1 MENSKLSR
9 RKLGRTSYLE
19 GGTDDPILFLHGFP
33 GSAYSW
39 EATARLLLERYPG
52 RYRAIIPDLLGF
64 GESDSPGND
73 WYMEGQASAIADLL
87 RSLNFCDFYLAAH
100 DFGGPVA
107 LTLLRL
113 HPEMTIRKLVISATN
128 LLTDTPIPLPLRS
141 AGLPILGDLVYGAM
155 AGSPFGFRMMY
166 QFAAQNKNAA
176 TWQDFRRHVTAHGM
190 ASTARIFQH
199 SLADLP
205 GNYGP
210 IEKFAAQIKIPTLI
224 LWGDHDP
231 FFPVT
236 VAKKT
241 ELAIPIATLKIY
253 KETGHFVPE
262 ERAAEVAND
271 LASFFDQGT
280 STLSS
285 KRYKPTEGVPT

>member
-19 GGTDDPILFLHGFP
+19 GGAGEPILFLHGFP

-39 EATARLLLERYPG
+39 EATARLLLERHPG

-73 WYMEGQASAIADLL
+73 LYMEGQACAISELL
-87 RSLNFCDFYLAAH
+87 KCLNLSELYLAAH

-107 LTLLRL
+107 MTLMRL
-113 HPEMTIRKLVISATN
+113 HPELTIRKLVISATN

-141 AGLPILGDLVYGAM
+141 AGLPILGNLVYAVM
-155 AGSPFGFRMMY
+155 AGSRFGFRMMY
-166 QFAAQNKNAA
+166 WFAAKNKNAA
-176 TWQDFRRHVTAHGM
+176 TWQDFRRHMTPHGM

-210 IEKFAAQIKIPTLI
+210 IEEFASQIRIPTLI

-231 FFPVT
+231 FFPLT

-241 ELAIPIATLKIY
+241 ELAIPLATLKIY

-262 ERAAEVAND
+262 ERSAEVADD
-271 LASFFDQGT
+271 LANFFNQGIAI
-280 STLSS
+280 L
-285 KRYKPTEGVPT
+285 